1 MLLIN
6 SMKYEKNHEKNH
18 LMMNLPKYTI
28 NLISTKSKRNGETM
42 SSYISE
48 LVNTDNV
55 ETKGLNEINLKIR
68 DLSISNISK
77 INNFKQS
84 VNFYNKMIEKQNM
97 LYKKENKKLVNER
110 DNIIEDLINKTIN
123 PKILK
128 LVIRLLLNNKILRN
142 NSDENI
148 LELING
154 FSKSYK
160 ISPQILERELEK
172 SLDIYNKLNE
182 DDKKIINLNISNVWL
197 NDDDCV
203 SKNNFDLPGGL

>member
-1 MLLIN
+1 
-6 SMKYEKNHEKNH
+6 MKYEKNHEKNH